1 MQKIFKDIFKV
12 FFLRCRYQLVPVYD
26 FCSNSFS
33 FRFDAHPSTF
43 CGSSSFQR
51 HPEPTRASC
60 KYTALKGDSEPAH
73 GFTFKIWNELF
84 FSEPLPLSYIKRN
97 ILTRECLTYVQ
108 SLISSNKK
116 AKMIDSY
123 WNLEHTLMVKTS
135 KLES

>member
-1 MQKIFKDIFKV
+1 MNSAATL
-12 FFLRCRYQLVPVYD
+12 FLLD
-26 FCSNSFS
+26 F
-33 FRFDAHPSTF
+33 FDAHPSRF
-43 CGSSSFQR
+43 CGISSFQR

-73 GFTFKIWNELF
+73 GFTFKIWNGLF
-84 FSEPLPLSYIKRN
+84 FSEPLPLSYIKSN